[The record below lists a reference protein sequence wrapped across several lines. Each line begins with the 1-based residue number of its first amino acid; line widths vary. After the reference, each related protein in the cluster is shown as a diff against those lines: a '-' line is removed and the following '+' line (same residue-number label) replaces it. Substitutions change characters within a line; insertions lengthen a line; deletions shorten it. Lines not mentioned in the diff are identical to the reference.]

1 MDSVIALGIGC
12 GIGYGIN
19 KYSNEIYGI
28 PRVIPSSGGDTEY
41 NRYVKK
47 RYPEIKN
54 DNPELDKN
62 ELFKIITI
70 EWKMIK
76 EGFTR

>member
-1 MDSVIALGIGC
+1 MDGVIALGIGC
-12 GIGYGIN
+12 GIGYGIT

-28 PRVIPSSGGDTEY
+28 PRVIPSLCNAEH

-54 DNPELDKN
+54 DNPDLDKN
-62 ELFKIITI
+62 EIFYIIAI
-70 EWKMIK
+70 EWQLIK
-76 EGFTR
+76 EGFT

>member
-12 GIGYGIN
+12 GIGYVFV

-28 PRVIPSSGGDTEY
+28 PRVIHSTGDSEY
-41 NRYVKK
+41 TRYVKK

-54 DNPELDKN
+54 DNPDLDKN
-62 ELFKIITI
+62 ELCKIIAI
-70 EWKMIK
+70 EWRMMK